1 MQWYPNLI
9 NPCFIH
15 NRTQKINGI
24 KKNKKLF
31 KLRHKLARFEFDG
44 SNSKKL
50 ERQQQKP
57 GNVSDSKKEQLDEN
71 WMATSLGLKRT
82 ITIWFDIS
90 AQFKNLHPCVNA
102 LAWLACYRIS
112 AEQPHARGDL
122 R

>member
-50 ERQQQKP
+50 EQQQQKP

-71 WMATSLGLKRT
+71 LVT
-82 ITIWFDIS
+82 D
-90 AQFKNLHPCVNA
+90 
-102 LAWLACYRIS
+102 
-112 AEQPHARGDL
+112 
-122 R
+122 

>member
-24 KKNKKLF
+24 KKKKLF
-31 KLRHKLARFEFDG
+31 KLRHKFARFEFDG

-71 WMATSLGLKRT
+71 LVT
-82 ITIWFDIS
+82 D
-90 AQFKNLHPCVNA
+90 
-102 LAWLACYRIS
+102 
-112 AEQPHARGDL
+112 
-122 R
+122 